1 MGWKIILSVL
11 FFFLAIGLLLIYW
24 FIPISDTQFI
34 SFNQRDNSVI
44 EPIDQSKLQFYS
56 NMRFPY
62 LRISYNIEDCPIK
75 KTDDMERAFQIIED
89 LTILDFYPSNRIGEI
104 TVICDDRAMVE
115 GGLFIAGEGGPSNI
129 TKVGDI
135 NLISKGKILLYKES
149 ECTNPNIATHE
160 LLHALGFD
168 HVLNLNDLMYNV
180 SKCSQTI
187 NQETINLI
195 NELYSTPSYPDLVLE
210 EISASMHGKYLNTNF
225 TIKNEGLII
234 APGAIVE
241 IYADEKKVREVYID
255 PLDVGHGKI
264 ITLTNLWI
272 NQFSTENLKY
282 VIVANFDELK
292 KENNKVE
299 LQIKKN

>member
-1 MGWKIILSVL
+1 MV
-11 FFFLAIGLLLIYW
+11 YW
-24 FIPISDTQFI
+24 FIPISDSQFI
-34 SFNQRDNSVI
+34 SFNQDNNSYMD
-44 EPIDQSKLQFYS
+44 PIDQSKLQFYP

-62 LRISYNIEDCPIK
+62 SRISYDVEDCSLK
-75 KTDDMERAFQIIED
+75 KTDDMERAFSTIEN
-89 LTILDFYPSNRIGEI
+89 LTILDFYPRINGEEI
-104 TVICDDRAMVE
+104 IVTCEDKTRVE

-129 TKVGDI
+129 TKAGDI

-168 HVLNLNDLMYNV
+168 HIPNPNDLMYNV
-180 SKCSQTI
+180 SKCDQTI
-187 NQETINLI
+187 NQETLDLI
-195 NELYSTPSYPDLVLE
+195 NELYSIPSYPDLVLG

-225 TIKNEGLII
+225 TIKNEGLIV

-255 PLDVGHGKI
+255 PLETGHGKI

-272 NQFSTENLKY
+272 NQFSIEELKY
-282 VIVANFDELK
+282 VIAANFDELK